1 MSGGGRFANMTVVQ
15 DKDLEGLKTQEQKLS

>member
-15 DKDLEGLKTQEQKLS
+15 DKDLDGLKSQEQRLS

>member
-15 DKDLEGLKTQEQKLS
+15 DKDLEGLKSQEQRLI